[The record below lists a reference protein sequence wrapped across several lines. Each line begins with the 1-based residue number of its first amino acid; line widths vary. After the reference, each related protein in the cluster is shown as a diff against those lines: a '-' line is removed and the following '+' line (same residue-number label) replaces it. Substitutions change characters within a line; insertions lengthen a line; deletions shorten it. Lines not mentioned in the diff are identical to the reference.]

1 MGPLIGAILLFVVA
15 ALLYYQS
22 APAKKEGFVTMT
34 QTIPPPVA
42 GRPYGAAGERATENW
57 RVPTDL
63 NRAPVAAPATAVVPQ
78 SQNRPNGIPGA
89 MTAPRQAM
97 AEKKD
102 LYELDSKISTWLF
115 AATKRESE
123 HPGSLTPEQ
132 LQRRV
137 ILQGRLADVRQQI
150 VNDMITSTY
159 KQVEQEISELRREN
173 AGWGQFTPNLEAIQR
188 FAKNI
193 PADAF
198 LSVDQYREFRAL
210 FDAATLELKGH
221 TQPNPLERV
230 RLQQLELI
238 QQDLVAAERK
248 FTPPPIR
255 VGHARMFLQQSLRV
269 EQPLPTLFALES
281 RPDTLPVAHAA
292 NPMDVISQLR
302 DIQWRLTVSYNPAEQ
317 ALKREV
323 AALLRHLQ
331 SGKTT
336 PVGVEAA
343 RSATAELTHRLAPMG
358 TLGAAGATGV
368 SSCSGI
374 PTLGYDPKDLIPRAN
389 RLCYQIHEAFPRDA
403 EALGCPPP
411 NKPIT
416 TDFEAE
422 SAINIVCDR
431 LHYSVPSVSP
441 QQFGC
446 SPRPV

>member
-1 MGPLIGAILLFVVA
+1 MGPLIGAIVLFVIA
-15 ALLYYQS
+15 AMLYYQS
-22 APAKKEGFVTMT
+22 ATKEGFVSMSP
-34 QTIPPPVA
+34 TIPPPVA

-63 NRAPVAAPATAVVPQ
+63 NRAPVAAPATAVIPQ
-78 SQNRPNGIPGA
+78 SQHRPNAIPGA
-89 MTAPRQAM
+89 MSAPRQAM

-115 AATKRESE
+115 AASQRESE

-137 ILQGRLADVRQQI
+137 ILQARLSDVRRQL

-159 KQVEQEISELRREN
+159 KQVENEISELRREN
-173 AGWGQFTPNLEAIQR
+173 AGWGRLTPNLDAIHS
-188 FAKNI
+188 FGKHL

-198 LSVDQYREFRAL
+198 LTVDQYKEFRAL
-210 FDAATLELKGH
+210 FDAALNELKGH

-238 QQDLVAAERK
+238 QQDLVAAERE
-248 FTPPPIR
+248 FNPPPIHA
-255 VGHARMFLQQSLRV
+255 GHARMFLQQSLRV
-269 EQPLPTLFALES
+269 EQPLPTLFALEP
-281 RPDTLPVAHAA
+281 RPDTLPASHAA

-323 AALLRHLQ
+323 AALLRQLQ
-331 SGKTT
+331 SGKST
-336 PVGVEAA
+336 PTIVEAA
-343 RSATAELTHRLAPMG
+343 RTATAELTHRLAPRG
-358 TLGAAGATGV
+358 TATVVGPTGV
-368 SSCSGI
+368 STCGGA

-416 TDFEAE
+416 TDYEAE

-446 SPRPV
+446 PPRAV